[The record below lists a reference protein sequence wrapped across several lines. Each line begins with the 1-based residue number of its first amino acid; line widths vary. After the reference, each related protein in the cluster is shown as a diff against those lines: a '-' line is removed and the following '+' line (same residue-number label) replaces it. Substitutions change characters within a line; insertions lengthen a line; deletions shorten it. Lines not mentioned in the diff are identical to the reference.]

1 MAQRLLLSHD
11 HASVE
16 CGFSINKQMERANL
30 CEETSVTPRN
40 LYDHVKAV
48 SGVMSVDC
56 QSSCCYH
63 VRHRVQTVISDNV
76 LPNIISLL
84 SSVSVL
90 SILSGCSQARKTGSE
105 KELVFICLIKDET
118 LTYFTVV
125 LLDIKMQ
132 LRAT

>member
-1 MAQRLLLSHD
+1 MQLCTALVWD
-11 HASVE
+11 E
-16 CGFSINKQMERANL
+16 WERRQYTA
-30 CEETSVTPRN
+30 RN

-56 QSSCCYH
+56 QSSCCYQ
-63 VRHRVQTVISDNV
+63 VRHRVETVISDNV
-76 LPNIISLL
+76 LPNSISLL

-118 LTYFTVV
+118 NV
-125 LLDIKMQ
+125 LHCC
-132 LRAT
+132 AY